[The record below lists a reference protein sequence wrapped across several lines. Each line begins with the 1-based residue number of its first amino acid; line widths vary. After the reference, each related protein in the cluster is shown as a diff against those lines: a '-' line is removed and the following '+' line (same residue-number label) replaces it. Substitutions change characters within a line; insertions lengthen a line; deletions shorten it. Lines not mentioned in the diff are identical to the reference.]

1 MDSKGQTTGD
11 LIGINEYHVWE
22 CSSGDT
28 YKWYG
33 GYLVLTE
40 NKEGIFDTL
49 MLGWDTTPTI
59 KNIKEAIISK
69 EGEKR

>member
-1 MDSKGQTTGD
+1 
-11 LIGINEYHVWE
+11 
-22 CSSGDT
+22 
-28 YKWYG
+28 
-33 GYLVLTE
+33 
-40 NKEGIFDTL
+40 